1 MRAEPQS
8 RGPGAPVPRG
18 RVPAPITFIQHLWDP
33 AALRRAGQALTCWAR
48 HEEPLEKELAM
59 EKPTHVITLPFS
71 SWTEVNPGSS
81 VG

>member
-1 MRAEPQS
+1 VTAL
-8 RGPGAPVPRG
+8 
-18 RVPAPITFIQHLWDP
+18 ITFIQHLWDP
-33 AALRRAGQALTCWAR
+33 ATLWRAGQTLTYWAR

-71 SWTEVNPGSS
+71 SWIELNPGSS